1 MEVYDD
7 CLYLTIERNQL
18 SRDQSC
24 DQSCDQSHDR
34 SHTDLSV
41 QQSSNRLVSQT
52 STSSELD
59 ITSELQVNIIF
70 KYMYKN
76 IYKIYTLNIFLQ
88 SVPSSTDPT
97 PPHTCETNTS
107 SSSTLRV
114 TSNGVLPAV
123 PETDSI
129 NTVTSEAPCHYC
141 SFIIIFV
148 FSVTTCMHYVLS
160 PFI

>member
-24 DQSCDQSHDR
+24 DQSCDQSRDR

-70 KYMYKN
+70 KYKN
-76 IYKIYTLNIFLQ
+76 LCNF
-88 SVPSSTDPT
+88 
-97 PPHTCETNTS
+97 
-107 SSSTLRV
+107 
-114 TSNGVLPAV
+114 
-123 PETDSI
+123 
-129 NTVTSEAPCHYC
+129 
-141 SFIIIFV
+141 
-148 FSVTTCMHYVLS
+148 
-160 PFI
+160 